1 MNAILR
7 GKSYAGNPH
16 VNSRAFALL
25 VGVAASL
32 VSWRGLAAGDG
43 TIKVVGGNDIL
54 LSTEGVYVEYE
65 FNGKRY
71 RSNECGSGF
80 NASAWK
86 HLSDEDKAKVVKF
99 YGWSVNNRIKDFG
112 SDCSGEI
119 VDFAQPE

>member
-7 GKSYAGNPH
+7 RKLYAGNPH

-32 VSWRGLAAGDG
+32 VSWRGVAAGDG

-86 HLSDEDKAKVVKF
+86 HLSDEDKANIHW
-99 YGWSVNNRIKDFG
+99 GLDPLRPDPLR
-112 SDCSGEI
+112 
-119 VDFAQPE
+119 PENEFMDRMFENV